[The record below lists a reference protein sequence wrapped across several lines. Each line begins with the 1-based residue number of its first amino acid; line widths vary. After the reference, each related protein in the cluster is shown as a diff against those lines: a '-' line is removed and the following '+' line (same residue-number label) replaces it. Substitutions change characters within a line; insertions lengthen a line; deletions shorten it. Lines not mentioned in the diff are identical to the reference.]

1 MNLHPA
7 GWYQILLQFFSGR
20 IELFQLS
27 SSKAPAACNM
37 GSSSTFLFW
46 LLDLSQTKILE
57 TAILK
62 QPGSHKAKLS
72 SEEKEEMEWQDWTY
86 FIQIPSKICIFPAF
100 FIQISMVKE
109 SIIHQRMNSVLCFR
123 VSYLF
128 TFILSRSL
136 YSHQK
141 PILHFHVPSL
151 AVLLLGLVIA
161 WATVLFFFP
170 LFILVKIVCVSLSLS
185 SALFLTTQTDLWLM

>member
-27 SSKAPAACNM
+27 SSKVPAACNM
-37 GSSSTFLFW
+37 GSSRVFLFW

-62 QPGSHKAKLS
+62 QPGSHKANLS
-72 SEEKEEMEWQDWTY
+72 SEEKQEMEWQDWTY
-86 FIQIPSKICIFPAF
+86 FIQIPSKICIFPAT
-100 FIQISMVKE
+100 FIHISMVKE
-109 SIIHQRMNSVLCFR
+109 SIIHQRMNSVLCFS

-128 TFILSRSL
+128 TFTLS
-136 YSHQK
+136 
-141 PILHFHVPSL
+141 
-151 AVLLLGLVIA
+151 
-161 WATVLFFFP
+161 
-170 LFILVKIVCVSLSLS
+170 
-185 SALFLTTQTDLWLM
+185 